1 MLRARSVSGRALSLC
16 GTKLGAAGEPG
27 QALLREYV
35 PRRLKFGCPI
45 EGADM
50 EMGFGRQRPA
60 QAFAG
65 QGRPAPGTKSPP
77 GSSRRRIE
85 LGDLPLGDGIGR
97 ALECDKDRSRCPA
110 MLSATLAMA
119 PIYSLRLTRCHKA
132 DRTAQAAAFELV
144 CHAAHNPI
152 LPFCPEV
159 LWALLGTSPSPGPPL
174 SRRRTFHGN
183 QSNTLS

>member
-1 MLRARSVSGRALSLC
+1 MLSARSVSGRALSLC
-16 GTKLGAAGEPG
+16 GAKLGAAGEPS

-35 PRRLKFGCPI
+35 PRRLKFGCLI

-60 QAFAG
+60 QAFAS
-65 QGRPAPGTKSPP
+65 QGRPTPGTKSPP

-85 LGDLPLGDGIGR
+85 LGNLALGDGIGR
-97 ALECDKDRSRCPA
+97 ALECDKDRSGCPA

-119 PIYSLRLTRCHKA
+119 PIYSLRLTRRHKA

-152 LPFCPEV
+152 LPFCPV